1 MAKAKPCFNP
11 GGAANFRPVKGGIAV
26 LQDIMD
32 EAFSMG
38 RYAKKKAKKASSV
51 RQVDRKVAWPTGR
64 TILRVRHMT
73 KAELVREGWGSRGGG
88 IALDL
93 NDGGILYASRDDEGN
108 GPGVFFAISPKGEAV
123 RVHPLS

>member
-1 MAKAKPCFNP
+1 MGKVISKKSRDGLA
-11 GGAANFRPVKGGIAV
+11 GIEK

-38 RYAKKKAKKASSV
+38 RYTKGTKA
-51 RQVDRKVAWPTGR
+51 RQVNRKVAWPTGR
-64 TILRVRHMT
+64 TILRVRRMT
-73 KAELVREGWGSRGGG
+73 AKELAREGWAGRGGG
-88 IALDL
+88 VALDL

-108 GPGVFFAISPKGEAV
+108 GPGVFFAMSPKGEAV